1 MCFVPRLRCGR
12 KAIMVV
18 IAAFK
23 SAVKTS
29 VAEKGP
35 FPRKIALVI
44 TNRFPFRSMG
54 EERWIGKLVVVN
66 QVTSIRRP
74 RVTTLTVT
82 RNGRLEAV
90 LSGFVLSD
98 LKVLLAV
105 FHGVVGVVTEVILE
119 VVLLPSVAR
128 WRRQSKEGLEAL
140 DL

>member
-1 MCFVPRLRCGR
+1 M
-12 KAIMVV
+12 MV

-44 TNRFPFRSMG
+44 ANRFPFRSMG

-66 QVTSIRRP
+66 EITSTRWP
-74 RVTTLTVT
+74 RVTLTVT
-82 RNGRLEAV
+82 GNGRLEAV

-98 LKVLLAV
+98 LKVLVAV

-119 VVLLPSVAR
+119 VILLPSVDR
-128 WRRQSKEGLEAL
+128 WGR
-140 DL
+140 

>member
-1 MCFVPRLRCGR
+1 
-12 KAIMVV
+12 MVV

-54 EERWIGKLVVVN
+54 EERWIGKLVVVVN
-66 QVTSIRRP
+66 EMTSSRWP
-74 RVTTLTVT
+74 RVTLTVT
-82 RNGRLEAV
+82 GNGRLEAV
-90 LSGFVLSD
+90 LPGFVLRD
-98 LKVLLAV
+98 LEVLIAV

-119 VVLLPSVAR
+119 VILLPSVDR
-128 WRRQSKEGLEAL
+128 WGR
-140 DL
+140 